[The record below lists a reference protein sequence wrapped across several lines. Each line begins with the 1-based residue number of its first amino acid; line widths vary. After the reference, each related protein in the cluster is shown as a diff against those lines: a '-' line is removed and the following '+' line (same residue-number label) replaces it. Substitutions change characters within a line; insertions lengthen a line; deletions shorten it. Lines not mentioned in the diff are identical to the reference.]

1 MSYLIRKIQLNSPFW
16 VPRVIVVAVC
26 GLIFLGLGSAPLT
39 DIDEGAFA
47 EASREMLLRGDWVSP
62 WLLDVPR
69 YDKPVLIHWLQM
81 ISFSIFG
88 VNVWAARLPSA
99 LAGVIWIALIGLWAK
114 LIALRFL
121 SYKRAQSVSLWAIVL
136 AGTSI
141 GILAISRSSTADALL
156 NALLVAS
163 LLTLWKSFYHRT
175 DDRFSVRGWARWS
188 ALWSGLGLLTKGPIA
203 ILIPMMGA
211 LVAAATQGKEGWI
224 RLRVVISDVGA
235 WLIFTSVALPWYLL
249 QFEAQGM
256 AFVRSFFG
264 THNLGRFVDTMHGFS
279 AGYAYYPIW
288 IGVALL
294 PWLPV
299 VVWVFFTL
307 IRTGFWREKSVSMCW
322 GIFIFVIIFFSIS
335 ATKLPHYGFY
345 GLSGFLVIAGILLEK
360 YATSDRKINLII
372 TIQALFLSLLI
383 ILLSFTPLWWE
394 HLPTRINDP
403 YYRQVLEDAQI
414 IIREITWWFLLP
426 GFLALVVAFCR
437 RIEVVMLGGF
447 VFSATLYAGIVLPV
461 MHAFRAPLVNA
472 ASAIRLETSEVIT
485 WRLNA
490 PSLSFEAK
498 RVIKPGDPGPG
509 MVVVMHIKDHSLLV
523 DKLRESK
530 SQQLT
535 VHRIWSQG
543 GIQVVRII

>member
-1 MSYLIRKIQLNSPFW
+1 
-16 VPRVIVVAVC
+16 VV
-26 GLIFLGLGSAPLT
+26 
-39 DIDEGAFA
+39 
-47 EASREMLLRGDWVSP
+47 
-62 WLLDVPR
+62 
-69 YDKPVLIHWLQM
+69 
-81 ISFSIFG
+81 
-88 VNVWAARLPSA
+88 
-99 LAGVIWIALIGLWAK
+99 
-114 LIALRFL
+114 
-121 SYKRAQSVSLWAIVL
+121 
-136 AGTSI
+136 
-141 GILAISRSSTADALL
+141 
-156 NALLVAS
+156 
-163 LLTLWKSFYHRT
+163 
-175 DDRFSVRGWARWS
+175 
-188 ALWSGLGLLTKGPIA
+188 
-203 ILIPMMGA
+203 
-211 LVAAATQGKEGWI
+211 
-224 RLRVVISDVGA
+224 
-235 WLIFTSVALPWYLL
+235 
-249 QFEAQGM
+249 
-256 AFVRSFFG
+256 
-264 THNLGRFVDTMHGFS
+264 
-279 AGYAYYPIW
+279 
-288 IGVALL
+288 
-294 PWLPV
+294 
-299 VVWVFFTL
+299 FTL

-322 GIFIFVIIFFSIS
+322 GIFIFVIIFFSVS

-394 HLPTRINDP
+394 HLPTRITDP

-426 GFLALVVAFCR
+426 GFLALVVAFWR

>member
-1 MSYLIRKIQLNSPFW
+1 MYYLIRKLQLNSPFW
-16 VPRVIVVAVC
+16 LPKVIAVFVC

-62 WLLDVPR
+62 WLLDAPR

-88 VNVWAARLPSA
+88 INVWAARLPSA

-121 SYKRAQSVSLWAIVL
+121 SYERAQSVSLWAIVL

-203 ILIPMMGA
+203 ILIPMIGA

-224 RLRVVISDVGA
+224 RLRVVISDAGA

-288 IGVALL
+288 TGVALL

-299 VVWVFFTL
+299 VVWVVFTL

-322 GIFIFVIIFFSIS
+322 GIFIFVIIFFSVS

-394 HLPTRINDP
+394 HLPTRITDP

-426 GFLALVVAFCR
+426 GFLALVVAFWR

>member
-62 WLLDVPR
+62 WLLDAPR

-121 SYKRAQSVSLWAIVL
+121 SYERAQSVSLWTIVL

-299 VVWVFFTL
+299 VVWVIFTL